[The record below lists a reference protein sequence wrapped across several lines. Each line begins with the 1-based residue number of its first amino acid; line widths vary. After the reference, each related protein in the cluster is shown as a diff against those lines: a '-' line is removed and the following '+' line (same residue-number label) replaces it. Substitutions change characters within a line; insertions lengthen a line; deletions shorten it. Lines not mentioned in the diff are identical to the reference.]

1 MVAQHFTPKKVRDQ
15 HVTKHREFSRVGRN
29 KTMKPRVEKSHEV
42 LQYIDPTK
50 RVRVYRNLNN
60 KCVSVKQ
67 GSKVECH
74 ATNVVLKDCDF
85 IVSEAGQRR
94 VRNSNR
100 KNVHAF
106 IEGYVVSEL
115 AYKGTVEVGRS
126 IERGDFGW
134 NTVYYNPYETDHW
147 QLSSV
152 PCEQYVDEAQW
163 VDVWCDD
170 VCGDVLAF
178 NLSYK
183 KMEQ

>member
-1 MVAQHFTPKKVRDQ
+1 MTRHTHEDTHMK
-15 HVTKHREFSRVGRN
+15 
-29 KTMKPRVEKSHEV
+29 KPRVEKSDEV
-42 LQYIDPTK
+42 LEHIDPTK
-50 RVRVYRNLNN
+50 KVRVYRNLNS

-67 GSKVECH
+67 GSKVKCH
-74 ATNVVLKDCDF
+74 ATNVVLKDCKF

-94 VRNSNR
+94 VRNEKK

-106 IEGYVVSEL
+106 IEGYVVSARRSLEL
-115 AYKGTVEVGRS
+115 L
-126 IERGDFGW
+126 DFGW
-134 NTVYYNPYETDHW
+134 EKVYYNPYETDHW
-147 QLSSV
+147 QLSSHVIRGNKPV
-152 PCEQYVDEAQW
+152 PYNQYVDEAQW